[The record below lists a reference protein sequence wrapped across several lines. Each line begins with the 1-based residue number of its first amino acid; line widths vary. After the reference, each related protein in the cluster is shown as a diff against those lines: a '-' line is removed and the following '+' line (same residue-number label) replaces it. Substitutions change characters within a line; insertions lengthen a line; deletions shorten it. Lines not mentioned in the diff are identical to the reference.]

1 MSIKSL
7 MYRSNYRGCK
17 ESELILGN
25 FARAKLQ
32 ELTQEQL
39 KEYEDIVSLND
50 ADLMGWIMYGVPLP
64 EEYEDNSVL
73 SMLKEEIGR

>member
-1 MSIKSL
+1 